1 MTDKDVL
8 IQWQEWNVQGFIPG
22 PEESEEAFRERIAY
36 CQDLENNLKNVIEAQ
51 LPFETQDPQSKVIL
65 EQTLPLT
72 QSLYGIRPQWV
83 PLFFGNHQLSP
94 WHGGCAW
101 IFQLNDQTPTAAF
114 LQLRA
119 KFRNFSTFLGTYHR
133 RELIAHELAHVGRMM
148 YEEPQFEEFFAYE
161 SSPSR
166 WRRWLGPIV
175 QSSKESLFFI
185 LLLALVIMTDFAL
198 FSIGPKIAAVAWWM
212 RLLPIVVIALALG
225 RLTYRHYILK
235 RCLKKLERISPPLQ
249 AKHFLYRLRDSEI
262 KQFSALPLEK
272 IEKLINEFSQNN
284 FRWQFLK
291 TLYTKRHSKI

>member
-1 MTDKDVL
+1 MTQTDVL
-8 IQWQEWNVQGFIPG
+8 TQWQEWNIQGFIPG

-36 CQDLENNLKNVIEAQ
+36 CHNLEHNLKDVIGTE
-51 LPFETQDPQSKVIL
+51 LPFETQDPQSKEVL

-72 QSLYGIRPQWV
+72 QRLYGIQPLWV

-119 KFRNFSTFLGTYHR
+119 NFRNSSTFLGIYHR

-175 QSSKESLFFI
+175 QSSKESLYFI

-198 FSIGPKIAAVAWWM
+198 FSLGPKMMFVAWWM
-212 RLLPIVVIALALG
+212 RLLPIMVIALALG
-225 RLTYRHYILK
+225 RLAYRHHILN
-235 RCLKKLERISPPLQ
+235 RCLHKLETTLPPLQ
-249 AKHFLYRLRDSEI
+249 AKLLLYRLRDSEI
-262 KQFSALPLEK
+262 KLFRRISVKK
-272 IEKLINEFSQNN
+272 IEEFIEDSSQHN
-284 FRWQFLK
+284 FRWKFLK
-291 TLYTKRHSKI
+291 TLYPIKT